1 MRERERERESVCVCV
16 KVRKG
21 KILCDKMEVRTVT
34 LTLFTH
40 KRLTAHVDA
49 QKFKCNCECMRKK
62 EKVTN

>member
-1 MRERERERESVCVCV
+1 MRERERGGERERACV
-16 KVRKG
+16 RES
-21 KILCDKMEVRTVT
+21 DQMEVRTVT

-62 EKVTN
+62 DKVTN